1 MVRGMVISPCC
12 TLYRPHRLQQHAKSP
27 RSASNS
33 PASFSGAQR
42 HGIAMAAGLS
52 GSLASGVALSKT
64 LSKAVEEVYR

>member
-42 HGIAMAAGLS
+42 HGIAMA
-52 GSLASGVALSKT
+52 VALSKT